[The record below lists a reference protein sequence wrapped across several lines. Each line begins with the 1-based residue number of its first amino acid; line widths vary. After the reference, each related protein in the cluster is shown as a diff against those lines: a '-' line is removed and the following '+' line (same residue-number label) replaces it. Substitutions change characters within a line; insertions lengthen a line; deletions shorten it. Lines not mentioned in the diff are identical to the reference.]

1 MTMSVVRSLATIINM
16 IVIVEGVDIHN
27 LELEIE
33 VKPKE
38 VEIVTQICWVSLKI
52 EKVKNN

>member
-38 VEIVTQICWVSLKI
+38 VEIVTQIC
-52 EKVKNN
+52 